1 MSLEDGFIKIKTKID
16 GLANATKGL
25 ASLGLGMMGLGTAY
39 KAVTG
44 AVKQLYAAMED
55 LSRAYRQQRKAEI
68 QLETAVKNNP
78 YLDTASTRRL
88 KEYAAQLQNISTV
101 GDEQLLPFM
110 AQLAATGRSETEIMQ
125 IMNAALNASAS
136 GMISLDEAVRGLNM
150 SYSGQIGRLGMQIP
164 ALKNLTK
171 EELEQGKAVEVV
183 ANTYKGL
190 AEETAKATGS
200 AEQLSNAWG
209 DFKEEMGA
217 SVEET
222 MGPIRRFFTGLIKGW
237 TDSEKAA
244 REYREAHMKAI
255 KLINKDAGKVTDNEL
270 SILQRRRNDVL
281 ADIASGY
288 KQGVELENLKTE
300 LIMLNRQITAIM
312 EIREQKKEIA
322 DAEQAEADR
331 AKKAENDRL
340 AAEQKRS
347 DFIASNKADMDK
359 AVEQL
364 KLEAKLKGEEA
375 DDADLLDIYTKA
387 YVKLLTESE
396 GMVDAESKEA
406 KELLATI
413 QEQVKVVQAKADAEE
428 RAAKAKELQLENE
441 QKLAELRI
449 FNQDKQEKAIASLE
463 GKLDRITAPDQ
474 RTYQEQLEDE
484 IKALTEEYEELVNL
498 YGDSNEYIIDL
509 QEKFGEKIGIL
520 RRLQHEDQLAQEK
533 KFAEEQAAKRREI
546 EKLNEDF
553 ERRSLQEFQNQLDR
567 ITAPDQRTYQEQ
579 LEDEIKALTEEY
591 EELVNLYGDSNEYII
606 DLQEKFGEKIGIL
619 RRLQHEDQLAQEKKF
634 AEEQAAKRREI
645 EKLNEDFERRSLQ
658 EFQNQLDRITA
669 PDQRTLQEQL
679 ADQRK
684 ALEDYYNDIL
694 AMETISEEEKEQIQ
708 EEYTQK
714 RIALIQMEKEA
725 EEKAIDELKAK
736 RRELMMDSLNQ
747 LVNTVNTMGAL
758 AKENSEANLDVR
770 IAEIEAEELS
780 EEEKN
785 KKILAAR
792 KKAAREQYRIELWQW
807 TVSSLQAVANIAQG
821 ITECF
826 KQNGP
831 LGFITAA
838 LVSAAGAA
846 QIATIIANKPQPPTF
861 ATGGVVPGNS
871 YSGDRVHAM
880 VNSGEMVLTRKQQ
893 AALFQMANGGPGAA
907 GGTNINIK
915 NYRAND
921 VDVTASV
928 TDRDIEIIIDKTVKK
943 GLSSGRYDK
952 ELLMQQNSQNG
963 TRISN

>member
-567 ITAPDQRTYQEQ
+567 ITAPDQRT
-579 LEDEIKALTEEY
+579 
-591 EELVNLYGDSNEYII
+591 
-606 DLQEKFGEKIGIL
+606 
-619 RRLQHEDQLAQEKKF
+619 
-634 AEEQAAKRREI
+634 
-645 EKLNEDFERRSLQ
+645 
-658 EFQNQLDRITA
+658 
-669 PDQRTLQEQL
+669 LQEQL

>member
-200 AEQLSNAWG
+200 VEQLSNAWG

-222 MGPIRRFFTGLIKGW
+222 MGPIRRFFTSLIKGW

-322 DAEQAEADR
+322 DAEQAGADR

-413 QEQVKVVQAKADAEE
+413 QEQVKVVQAKADSEE

-449 FNQDKQEKAIASLE
+449 FNQDKQEKAITSLE

-474 RTYQEQLEDE
+474 RTLQEQLEDE

-553 ERRSLQEFQNQLDR
+553 ERRSLQEF
-567 ITAPDQRTYQEQ
+567 E
-579 LEDEIKALTEEY
+579 
-591 EELVNLYGDSNEYII
+591 
-606 DLQEKFGEKIGIL
+606 
-619 RRLQHEDQLAQEKKF
+619 
-634 AEEQAAKRREI
+634 
-645 EKLNEDFERRSLQ
+645 
-658 EFQNQLDRITA
+658 NQLDRITA

-714 RIALIQMEKEA
+714 RIDLIQMEKEA